1 MTASRRLAPLPL
13 LLIGLAVLAALVFIP
28 WVVHA
33 QTPNQDATGRPVVLV
48 SAEGGGILAAD
59 TSRIADAD
67 GLPYIGEPESGIENY
82 VFSYQWFRV
91 DGVTEAETEVG
102 TDSQRYQLVDAD
114 FGNLI
119 KVQVSFTDRGSNPE
133 AVTSVPFGPVVR
145 PAALPSPSTLVG
157 NTGQSPSATA
167 TISDLYAMRFK
178 LGKHGQ
184 GYEISSVSIDLAAAP
199 SSLSVSLWTGGPP
212 GSTYSGSRTAKLFDF
227 ESPPSFQVGLN
238 EFTAPAGAF
247 AYQNVNYWIVL
258 SDFGGS
264 LAITE
269 TTSDAEDAG
278 GETGATLSDT
288 ARSGTSSVLR
298 LAVKGSQR
306 TSGILAA
313 NFAQPSEGDQEIM
326 SVGDVIGWTIDF
338 GAADRYL
345 VRGVSFAMDDT
356 TSLHSGFINPF
367 YLRSDS
373 LSGARHFNLVITRD
387 VNGLPV
393 WTAPQG
399 ATVGGSKTYFF
410 DWADINVLK
419 AGGIDRIGG
428 VLTRGFAVS
437 RDADGQSDSPTAAGV
452 RLGVGRVA
460 GSDYAGPTPL
470 MAVHGEALDA
480 MVQNLG
486 AADNGYRTVGSS
498 RVKALT
504 QGFTTGSDADGYELL
519 GIGVNIEGS
528 GSNFP
533 DDSASVSVAVHAD
546 ASGQPGAKLFDLVSP
561 TEFGAGHSFFEAP
574 RGTTLEAST
583 SYVLVWR
590 HLGGTVHRLRK
601 TSSNGEDSGALTGFS
616 MADAFY
622 QGADLE
628 NLAVDTGSDVLE
640 MAVYG
645 RAASV
650 ANATGRPTVYPS
662 AEGAG
667 ILFADPSGIGDP
679 EGVLVYSSQDVAFVR
694 RYDWSYQWIRIDGET
709 AVETDVGIG
718 SSGYQPVDADIGNL
732 IKVRV
737 SFTDQG
743 GSPEAVTSLPFG
755 PIAEAGP
762 SRTPSTLVGN
772 TGQSHSATAMITQQY
787 AMGFRLGNHG
797 QGYEISSVSI
807 DLAAVPSN
815 LTVSL
820 WVGIPKGIV
829 YNGVAAYKLFDFT
842 NPPSFEVGL
851 NEFTAPAG
859 AFAYQN
865 VEYFIVLSDFGSSLS
880 INETTSDAED
890 AGGETGAI
898 LFDSARVR
906 ALSLTGRW
914 PGTFTLRGS
923 VLRLAVEGSRRDRG
937 ILASNYAQPED
948 EALQQ
953 EIISLGDKGG
963 MPITLGA
970 ADRYLIRGFSWVS
983 DDSTSAIGGLHI
995 PLDLRSGWTTDGD
1008 GSITNAGAKWFS
1020 LFPTRY
1026 EAGINVWT
1034 APQGATVAG
1043 SGSYFLYHRPD
1054 KRPPGVVLT
1063 RVFGTLSDDDD
1074 TPTAPGVSLSDAV
1087 GDFAVRPLMAF
1098 LGEPLVA
1105 MVQNLGQTNNGYVSV
1120 GGANKVLSQGFTTGS
1135 DPFGYRLQ
1143 GIGVNIEGSSSSVP
1157 DDSASVSVAVHADAS
1172 GQPGAKLFDLVS
1184 PTEYRAGHS
1193 FFEAPPG
1200 AYLDPSSSY
1209 VLVWR
1214 HNSGAWHRL
1223 QRTSSNSKDSG
1234 ARSGA
1239 NVEDAFYQGAD
1250 LGSLSEDS
1258 GGNALEFAVYTE
1270 VLETRRFREDE
1281 FVGSTQALVSNVGQ
1295 TTLSGEAEVTVLQ
1308 AQAQSFTTGSE
1319 PPYFLESVE
1328 VDVNSFSGTTS
1339 DISAAIYTEAS
1350 GEPDSDRYEL
1360 SNPTTLGTGMQAF
1373 TAPEGAT
1380 LTANTTYYV
1389 VFFSSSTTTLGLKFT
1404 LSDDEDAGGAEGWTI
1419 GDQRQFG
1426 VNWNGT
1432 TSAALIRVN
1441 GSSTVLPTEVP
1452 LGWPLV
1458 PDELADEGGEFR
1470 LLFLS
1475 STTSAA
1481 TSNDIGTYNTHVQ
1494 TAAAAGHPAIQDYSA
1509 GFRAV
1514 VSTAAVAARGNSA
1527 TTGSSAP
1534 VYWLGGAKLADH
1546 YRDFYDGTWDDE
1558 ANPTDESGA
1567 VTSPTKVWTGSES
1580 DGTKGVDTNHGSTVL
1595 GGAPRAQAAYGELNS
1610 DADGPLSGKTGW
1622 REITRNF
1629 YGISEVFTVGPNPAV
1644 ITNLAITSD
1653 PRSGGIYR
1661 TGETIE
1667 VTATFGAAV
1676 TVSGR
1681 PRIKLRLGETEGSH
1695 RWAEADGLAPADP
1708 EQVVFSY
1715 TVAAADESDT
1725 DGIAVGVVGSANE
1738 VDLNGGSITLAGTGL
1753 GAVLSFPP
1761 FPSESGHLVNWVRP
1775 TLLGAA
1781 TSRDGRR
1788 LFLTFSED
1796 LNPDSGPSTSRFTVT
1811 VDGEAV
1817 TPRGATI
1824 SGRVVLLRLYIAV
1837 RSAARTLTVSYADP
1851 SAADDTAA
1859 VEDLQHNDAVSFRDR
1874 TVTNRFGLANE
1885 LFPGSPLIPA
1895 GLDVGDSFR
1904 LLFLT
1909 STTRD
1914 ATSTN
1919 IEDYNA
1925 FVQTAAAAG
1934 HDALRDYSD
1943 RFLAV
1948 ASTADDDARDNT
1960 ATTGTGVAI
1969 YWFGG
1974 NKIADNNAD
1983 FYDGTWDDET
1993 NATDESGSAYDDGG
2007 AVAFVWTGTD
2017 DDGTVVVNPS
2027 NIGGGPRGLGVRG
2040 TGAAVGAVNSR
2051 NDPTM
2056 DASKPNPLYI
2066 GAETATNNLRPLYA
2080 LSEVFVVVD
2089 PAQITGVEIVSDP
2102 GNDQSYA
2109 TGDEIDLAVTFGRAV
2124 AVTGTPRI
2132 KLRLGASAPTDR
2144 WAEYDGAILVKNTAQ
2159 IPFSGRALTAA
2170 RPRLAQRFTTSAVGI
2185 ADYTLRAIGVRFHT
2199 IDNPATAAGQ
2209 LSVTLHADAAGNPGA
2224 ALCTLSDPASFRS
2237 NALNTFG
2244 VPATCPALAPE
2255 TAYFVVIER
2264 VAFSAADT
2272 IALWDTAGA
2281 GQDAGGARGW
2291 SIRNRGHAFMP
2302 IGQSWNAGVAPF
2314 LIKVSG
2320 GLADADQYQ
2329 DGILV
2334 KNSGQTNL
2342 GSGDLQES
2350 DPRIA
2355 QGFDTGASSLGY
2367 RLSSIG
2373 IAMGTITDTATAG
2386 DKLRVTLNAT
2396 ANQIPGHALCTL
2408 SAPASFS
2415 ENAVN
2420 RFDAPAAC
2428 PALAPNATYFVV
2440 VERLSFSLADSIAV
2454 DSTASRLEDAG
2465 GAAGWRLTNL
2475 AHFFVGSEEVG
2486 IPAGW
2491 EGSEEGVWQIEVS
2504 GRARLLGEPPE
2515 QPAQPKL
2522 QVKNTGQT
2530 GLVSSDLT
2538 SVQTKHAQAF
2548 TTGTSAGGYEL
2559 STLGIRFSV
2568 VTDPLNADGHVLV
2581 TLHAGG
2587 SADPGA
2593 LLCWLYP
2600 PSSIGAAAVSTF
2612 HSRGTCPTLAPS
2624 TTYFVVVERHTVT
2637 ASDTIST
2644 SAYNSDGEDSGVA
2657 AGWSI
2662 ANASRLFSTTSSLWT
2677 GLGASLAI
2685 EVRAVVLPTPTL
2697 VPGPVALQVKNT
2709 GQPLDSSGND
2719 LVANAPKWGQA
2730 FTTGANEHGYKLNS
2744 IGVTFLAFG
2753 DRTTAGD
2760 HLAVTLNADDNGI
2773 PGRALCTLSD
2783 PLSFTD
2789 GPVVNTF
2796 AAPSTCPTL
2805 APNTTYIVVIERGT
2819 VTTDEIV
2826 LGRTLTDAEDSG
2838 RAPGWSIA
2846 FEVLL
2851 FLTSS
2856 SAWDS
2861 SASVSH
2867 QIEVSAAEIT
2877 VPGALPREAALVKN
2891 TGQPQDPT
2899 PLVLTSAGQ
2908 KLAQQFTTGATSG
2921 GYHLN
2926 SIGVHFAFFA
2936 AARAGSQMT
2945 VTLNADDNGDPGD
2958 ALCTLSHP
2966 TRFISGVVNTFDAP
2980 GTDPCPVL
2988 ELSTA
2993 YFVVVERVLTGS
3005 NRIELST
3012 ASSTN
3017 EDPGGTADWSI
3028 GNDGHYNLGAAWST
3042 FTGERHKIEVRSTS
3056 VLRPPPPLVSNT
3068 GQTANFL
3075 GILDASNVTRA
3086 QSFTTGAHAAG
3097 YTLGSIGIAFS
3108 VIGNTRTAGDHL
3120 TVTLNADGN
3129 GDPGAALC
3137 TLSDPTSFT
3146 QGAVNRFD
3154 APADCP
3160 LLAPNTTYFVAI
3172 ERLVHVPG
3180 DVLTLR
3186 AGSGDDEDAGGAA
3199 GWSIGNSSRL
3209 LTRLGASVSQPA
3221 SLHIEVHGAPA
3232 AAAAAPSVPVVFTY
3246 TVLATDESSAAGV
3259 AVGALGST
3267 DDVDLNGG
3275 TIRVSDDGR
3284 AAPLNYRPLPSDR
3297 GQRVNWARPTL
3308 LAAVTSRDG
3317 QQLRLTFSEE
3327 LDTSGQAPTTRF
3339 TVKVDGAAVTL
3350 SGTAVTI
3357 SGRVVTLELVTPI
3370 TSATQ
3375 VVTVSYTDP
3384 TRGDDANV
3392 VEDLAG
3398 NDADS
3403 FNERPVR
3410 NRFAFAPPAV
3420 EVPADWALVPEG
3432 LRSGARFRLLFLS
3445 STGRDATSVAI
3456 EDYNDFVQAAA
3467 AAGHVAI
3474 REYSAG
3480 FFAVAS
3486 TADTDARDNTATT
3499 GTGEPIYWLGGNQL
3513 ADNYADF
3520 YDGTWDDERNVTDE
3534 SGSAYANLGSPQP
3547 VWTGSNDSGVEHNE
3561 SGNSS
3566 GLGTSLSP
3574 GAERGG
3580 INAPNMDATTPNPI
3594 YGYFQHATD
3603 VHFPLYAL
3611 SQVFVVEPLAVP
3623 SASDLVPDGLTEGDQ
3638 FRLLFLSSG
3647 VRDATA
3653 SDIADYNSFV
3663 QIAAAAGH
3671 AGIQGFSGGFQ
3682 AVASTAQID
3691 ARENTWTRG
3700 AGVPIYWLL
3709 GNRIAGDYAGFYD
3722 GSWDEEANATDESGG
3737 ARGITADADRAWT
3750 GSDHDGT
3757 ESIVGGASQAL
3768 GGAATGQA
3776 VVGQLDSAVAGNGPL
3791 RAGLRVRSVSRPLYG
3806 LSPVLA
3812 VRDAA
3817 PTDLTG
3823 VTPAK
3828 QSDAPTGLHAESGN
3842 ESVTLSWDQSGAIVT
3857 YYEYEQDG
3865 DGVWKTTDGKDTTY
3879 TVEGL
3884 INRQTYRF
3892 RVRAVNSAGTGDPSA
3907 SQVARPEAQPPA
3919 WPTLLEAESGNGWVR
3934 LTWTA
3939 PVSGGGRP
3947 ITHYEYEQDGVWETT
3962 ESKDTTYTVRG
3973 LTNDQTY
3980 TFRVQAANAV
3990 GASRPSN
3997 SVMAASRSGGDGA
4010 MPTAPRNLL
4019 AEAGDTQVTLRWTAP
4034 ASDGGNTINGYEYQ
4048 QKEGN
4053 AEFGSWTDITG
4064 ADANTTEH
4072 TVTGLTNGASYT
4084 FRVLAKNPMGAGPAS
4099 NDATA
4104 VPVTVPT
4111 APQSLTATAGNAAVQ
4126 LDWTAPSSDGGSAI
4140 LSYEYRYQPSSGSF
4154 NNWDTVPGSNVNT
4167 TTHSITGLDNG
4178 TAYTFEVRAAT
4189 ASNKGA
4195 SASATAT
4202 PVGVAPGKPSVTVTG
4217 RPESLYVSWT
4227 VSNDGGS
4234 PVTEY
4239 QVQWKSGSDAFSAAN
4254 QQTGLTSTSTLIE
4267 DLIDLTPYDV
4277 RVRAMNTAG
4286 WGDWSETKSG
4296 TPMFRLPPSVSITA
4310 DVTEP
4315 VTGPFRVT
4323 ITFTD
4328 VDLNGNEYD
4337 VEGFEPDEIM
4347 VYYTAR
4353 GQDTYQ
4359 FYITDFRVETPGRV
4373 YSALVDK
4380 IVDGELWVA
4389 VDENSAQSTHDGQG
4403 NSRSYST
4410 WQVDRPT
4417 PPPAPEGEA
4426 IYTDTLTVGGGDTG
4440 LKGYLIG
4447 WSRYSMKEERFGAL
4461 PGKDFTYAD
4470 VDYEVIELTY
4480 VSGWRQLAIR
4490 MCQPLEGV
4498 NSDFELRIDDDKLF
4512 AFGSD
4517 NSSTSNFGRTKNGND
4532 QQCREYSWDQVTLD
4546 WQEGADVSVRI
4557 TQ

>member
-1 MTASRRLAPLPL
+1 M
-13 LLIGLAVLAALVFIP
+13 
-28 WVVHA
+28 
-33 QTPNQDATGRPVVLV
+33 
-48 SAEGGGILAAD
+48 
-59 TSRIADAD
+59 
-67 GLPYIGEPESGIENY
+67 
-82 VFSYQWFRV
+82 
-91 DGVTEAETEVG
+91 
-102 TDSQRYQLVDAD
+102 
-114 FGNLI
+114 
-119 KVQVSFTDRGSNPE
+119 
-133 AVTSVPFGPVVR
+133 
-145 PAALPSPSTLVG
+145 
-157 NTGQSPSATA
+157 
-167 TISDLYAMRFK
+167 
-178 LGKHGQ
+178 
-184 GYEISSVSIDLAAAP
+184 
-199 SSLSVSLWTGGPP
+199 
-212 GSTYSGSRTAKLFDF
+212 
-227 ESPPSFQVGLN
+227 
-238 EFTAPAGAF
+238 
-247 AYQNVNYWIVL
+247 
-258 SDFGGS
+258 
-264 LAITE
+264 
-269 TTSDAEDAG
+269 
-278 GETGATLSDT
+278 
-288 ARSGTSSVLR
+288 
-298 LAVKGSQR
+298 
-306 TSGILAA
+306 
-313 NFAQPSEGDQEIM
+313 
-326 SVGDVIGWTIDF
+326 
-338 GAADRYL
+338 
-345 VRGVSFAMDDT
+345 
-356 TSLHSGFINPF
+356 
-367 YLRSDS
+367 
-373 LSGARHFNLVITRD
+373 
-387 VNGLPV
+387 
-393 WTAPQG
+393 
-399 ATVGGSKTYFF
+399 
-410 DWADINVLK
+410 
-419 AGGIDRIGG
+419 
-428 VLTRGFAVS
+428 
-437 RDADGQSDSPTAAGV
+437 
-452 RLGVGRVA
+452 
-460 GSDYAGPTPL
+460 
-470 MAVHGEALDA
+470 
-480 MVQNLG
+480 
-486 AADNGYRTVGSS
+486 
-498 RVKALT
+498 
-504 QGFTTGSDADGYELL
+504 
-519 GIGVNIEGS
+519 
-528 GSNFP
+528 
-533 DDSASVSVAVHAD
+533 
-546 ASGQPGAKLFDLVSP
+546 
-561 TEFGAGHSFFEAP
+561 
-574 RGTTLEAST
+574 
-583 SYVLVWR
+583 
-590 HLGGTVHRLRK
+590 
-601 TSSNGEDSGALTGFS
+601 
-616 MADAFY
+616 
-622 QGADLE
+622 
-628 NLAVDTGSDVLE
+628 
-640 MAVYG
+640 
-645 RAASV
+645 
-650 ANATGRPTVYPS
+650 
-662 AEGAG
+662 
-667 ILFADPSGIGDP
+667 
-679 EGVLVYSSQDVAFVR
+679 
-694 RYDWSYQWIRIDGET
+694 
-709 AVETDVGIG
+709 
-718 SSGYQPVDADIGNL
+718 
-732 IKVRV
+732 
-737 SFTDQG
+737 
-743 GSPEAVTSLPFG
+743 
-755 PIAEAGP
+755 
-762 SRTPSTLVGN
+762 
-772 TGQSHSATAMITQQY
+772 
-787 AMGFRLGNHG
+787 
-797 QGYEISSVSI
+797 
-807 DLAAVPSN
+807 
-815 LTVSL
+815 
-820 WVGIPKGIV
+820 
-829 YNGVAAYKLFDFT
+829 
-842 NPPSFEVGL
+842 
-851 NEFTAPAG
+851 
-859 AFAYQN
+859 
-865 VEYFIVLSDFGSSLS
+865 
-880 INETTSDAED
+880 
-890 AGGETGAI
+890 
-898 LFDSARVR
+898 
-906 ALSLTGRW
+906 
-914 PGTFTLRGS
+914 
-923 VLRLAVEGSRRDRG
+923 
-937 ILASNYAQPED
+937 
-948 EALQQ
+948 
-953 EIISLGDKGG
+953 
-963 MPITLGA
+963 
-970 ADRYLIRGFSWVS
+970 
-983 DDSTSAIGGLHI
+983 
-995 PLDLRSGWTTDGD
+995 
-1008 GSITNAGAKWFS
+1008 
-1020 LFPTRY
+1020 
-1026 EAGINVWT
+1026 
-1034 APQGATVAG
+1034 AG

-1054 KRPPGVVLT
+1054 TRPVGAVLT
-1063 RVFGTLSDDDD
+1063 RVFGTESNDDD
-1074 TPTAPGVSLSDAV
+1074 TLTAPGVSISSDAV
-1087 GDFAVRPLMAF
+1087 GDFDVRPLQAF

-1105 MVQNLGQTNNGYVSV
+1105 MVQNLGQPNNGYVSV
-1120 GGANKVLSQGFTTGS
+1120 GGANKVLSQGFTTGT
-1135 DPFGYRLQ
+1135 DGFGYRLQ
-1143 GIGVNIEGSSSSVP
+1143 GIGVNIEGSDSKFP

-1172 GQPGAKLFDLVS
+1172 GEPGEKLFDLVS
-1184 PTEYRAGHS
+1184 PTEYGAGHS

-1200 AYLDPSSSY
+1200 TYLDPSTSY

-1214 HNSGAWHRL
+1214 YNSGAQHRL
-1223 QRTSSNSKDSG
+1223 RKTSSNGEDSG

-1270 VLETRRFREDE
+1270 VLETRRFREGE

-1295 TTLSGEAEVTVLQ
+1295 TTLSGEAVVNISVG
-1308 AQAQSFTTGSE
+1308 QAQSFTTGSE
-1319 PPYFLESVE
+1319 PVYFLESVE
-1328 VDVNSFSGTTS
+1328 VDVNSFSGDTS
-1339 DISAAIYTEAS
+1339 HISAAIYTEAS
-1350 GEPDSDRYEL
+1350 GDPGSDLYEL
-1360 SNPTTLGTGMQAF
+1360 TNPTMLGAGIQAF

-1389 VFFSSSTTTLGLKFT
+1389 VFYSSSTTTLGLKFT

-1419 GDQRQFG
+1419 GDGRQFG
-1426 VNWNGT
+1426 VNWTGAA
-1432 TSAALIRVN
+1432 SAAQIRVN

-1458 PDELADEGGEFR
+1458 PDDLSDDGGEFR

-1481 TSNDIGTYNTHVQ
+1481 TSTDIDTYNSLVQ
-1494 TAAAAGHPAIQDYSA
+1494 TDAAAGHAEIQDYSD

-1514 VSTAAVAARGNSA
+1514 VSTAAVDARGNSA

-1534 VYWLGGAKLADH
+1534 IYWLGGAKLADH

-1567 VTSPTKVWTGSES
+1567 VVSPAAVWTGSES
-1580 DGTKGVDTNHGSTVL
+1580 DGTKGVHDSHGSTVL
-1595 GGAPRAQAAYGELNS
+1595 GGGARDHAAFGRLNS
-1610 DADGPLSGKTGW
+1610 ATVDPLSGNTGW
-1622 REITRNF
+1622 REITRNL
-1629 YGISEVFTVGPNPAV
+1629 YAVSEVFTVEPNPAV

-1715 TVAAADESDT
+1715 TVEDADESDT
-1725 DGIAVGVVGSANE
+1725 DGIAVGVVGLDNE

-1796 LNPDSGPSTSRFTVT
+1796 LNPDSGPSTSRFTVM

-1824 SGRVVLLRLYIAV
+1824 SGRVVLLRLDTAV
-1837 RSAARTLTVSYADP
+1837 RADARTLTVSYADP
-1851 SAADDTAA
+1851 SAADDAAA
-1859 VEDLQHNDAVSFRDR
+1859 VEDLQGNDAVSFRDR
-1874 TVTNRFGLANE
+1874 PVTNRLGLANE

-1895 GLDVGDSFR
+1895 GLGIGDSFR

-1925 FVQTAAAAG
+1925 FVQTAAGAG

-2007 AVAFVWTGTD
+2007 AVVFVWTGTD

-2040 TGAAVGAVNSR
+2040 AGAAVGTVNAR
-2051 NDPTM
+2051 NDPAM

-2066 GAETATNNLRPLYA
+2066 GAETATSALRPLYA

-2124 AVTGTPRI
+2124 ELTGTPRI
-2132 KLRLGASAPTDR
+2132 KLRLGETASTDR

-2159 IPFSGRALTAA
+2159 IPFSGRALNASS
-2170 RPRLAQRFTTSAVGI
+2170 PRLAQQFTTSAVGI
-2185 ADYTLRAIGVRFHT
+2185 ADYTLRSIGVRFHT
-2199 IDNPATAAGQ
+2199 IDNPATAGGQ

-2237 NALNTFG
+2237 DALNSFG

-2291 SIRNRGHAFMP
+2291 SIRNRGHVFMP
-2302 IGQSWNAGVAPF
+2302 SGQSWNAGVAPF

-2320 GLADADQYQ
+2320 GLTDPDQYQ

-2334 KNSGQTNL
+2334 KNSGQARQ
-2342 GSGDLQES
+2342 GSPEPNVNS
-2350 DPRIA
+2350 PKYA

-2373 IAMGTITDTATAG
+2373 IALGTITDTATAG
-2386 DKLRVTLNAT
+2386 DALRVTLNADH
-2396 ANQIPGHALCTL
+2396 NRIPGYALCTL

-2415 ENAVN
+2415 ANAVN

-2428 PALAPNATYFVV
+2428 PALAPNTAYFVV
-2440 VERLSFSLADSIAV
+2440 VERLRVSVADTITV
-2454 DSTASRLEDAG
+2454 DNTGSPLEDAG
-2465 GAAGWRLTNL
+2465 RAAGWKLTNEIVVFYPSL
-2475 AHFFVGSEEVG
+2475 GLGWQG
-2486 IPAGW
+2486 IAG
-2491 EGSEEGVWQIEVS
+2491 GTLQIEVS

-2515 QPAQPKL
+2515 PPAQTTL

-2548 TTGTSAGGYEL
+2548 TTGTSAGGYDL
-2559 STLGIRFSV
+2559 SAIGIRFSV
-2568 VTDPLNADGHVLV
+2568 VTDPPNADGLVTV

-2593 LLCWLYP
+2593 LLCRLEN
-2600 PSSIGAAAVSTF
+2600 PSFIVAAAVSTF
-2612 HSRGTCPTLAPS
+2612 TPQGTCPTLAPS
-2624 TTYFVVVERHTVT
+2624 TTYFVVVERHTFD
-2637 ASDTIST
+2637 SESIST
-2644 SAYNSDGEDSGVA
+2644 AAYTSDGEDGVA
-2657 AGWSI
+2657 APGWSI
-2662 ANASRLFSTTSSLWT
+2662 ANASRLFSTTSSDWSASS
-2677 GLGASLAI
+2677 ASLAI
-2685 EVRAVVLPTPTL
+2685 EVRAVVLPVL
-2697 VPGPVALQVKNT
+2697 FDLGPVELQVKNS
-2709 GQPLDSSGND
+2709 GQSLNAGGGE
-2719 LVANAPKWGQA
+2719 LIAAAPKYGQA
-2730 FTTGANEHGYKLNS
+2730 FTTGANEHGYKLSS
-2744 IGVTFLAFG
+2744 IGLIFLDIDDRSTVG
-2753 DRTTAGD
+2753 DQ
-2760 HLAVTLNADDNGI
+2760 LAVTLNANNNGI

-2783 PLSFTD
+2783 ASFTSLS
-2789 GPVVNTF
+2789 GEVETF
-2796 AAPSTCPTL
+2796 AAPASCPTL
-2805 APNTTYIVVIERGT
+2805 APNTTYVVVYERVTITSDHIVI
-2819 VTTDEIV
+2819 
-2826 LGRTLTDAEDSG
+2826 GRTSTDAEDSG

-2846 FEVLL
+2846 FELL
-2851 FLTSS
+2851 HFRTSTDAWVTSAAS
-2856 SAWDS
+2856 SYL
-2861 SASVSH
+2861 
-2867 QIEVSAAEIT
+2867 IEVSAAEIT
-2877 VPGALPREAALVKN
+2877 VPGALPREEARVKN
-2891 TGQPQDPT
+2891 TGQRSISLHT
-2899 PLVLTSAGQ
+2899 LANAGE
-2908 KLAQQFTTGATSG
+2908 KLAQQFTTGAASG

-2926 SIGVHFAFFA
+2926 SIGIDFEFFA
-2936 AARAGSQMT
+2936 AARVGSQMT

-2988 ELSTA
+2988 EVSTA
-2993 YFVVVERVLTGS
+2993 YFVVVERVLSGS
-3005 NRIELST
+3005 NRIDLSVAST
-3012 ASSTN
+3012 AD
-3017 EDPGGTADWSI
+3017 EDSGGTADWSI
-3028 GNDGHYNLGAAWST
+3028 ENDGHYTSGSVWRAAAAAPH
-3042 FTGERHKIEVRSTS
+3042 RIEVRSTS
-3056 VLRPPPPLVSNT
+3056 VLRPPPLLVSNT
-3068 GQTANFL
+3068 GQIANELAFL
-3075 GILDASNVTRA
+3075 NQDVLTRA

-3097 YTLGSIGIAFS
+3097 YTLGSIGIRFW
-3108 VIGNTRTAGDHL
+3108 VIGNLRTAGDHL
-3120 TVTLNADGN
+3120 TVTLNADDNGN
-3129 GDPGAALC
+3129 LGAALC
-3137 TLSDPTSFT
+3137 TLSDPASFT
-3146 QGAVNRFD
+3146 EDGVNRFA

-3160 LLAPNTTYFVAI
+3160 VLAPNTTYLVTI
-3172 ERLVHVPG
+3172 ERVVNVVSDG
-3180 DVLTLR
+3180 LTLR
-3186 AGSGDDEDAGGAA
+3186 AGSSDDEDAGGAA
-3199 GWSIGNSSRL
+3199 GWSIGNSSRV
-3209 LTRLGASVSQPA
+3209 LTRLGASVSQPV

-3232 AAAAAPSVPVVFTY
+3232 AAPSMPVVFTY

-3259 AVGALGST
+3259 AVGALGPT
-3267 DDVDLNGG
+3267 DDLDLNGG
-3275 TIRVSDDGR
+3275 AITVTEDGR
-3284 AAPLNYRPLPSDR
+3284 DAPLNYQPLPSDP
-3297 GQRVNWARPTL
+3297 QHRVNWARPTL

-3317 QQLRLTFSEE
+3317 RQLRLTFSEE
-3327 LDTSGQAPTTRF
+3327 LDTSGQVPTTRF

-3357 SGRVVTLELVTPI
+3357 SGRGVTLELVTAL

-3375 VVTVSYTDP
+3375 VVTVSYADP
-3384 TRGDDANV
+3384 TRGDDSDV

-3432 LRSGARFRLLFLS
+3432 LPPGAEFRILFLTSGA
-3445 STGRDATSVAI
+3445 RDATSVAI

-3499 GTGEPIYWLGGNQL
+3499 GTGVPIYWLGGNQL

-3561 SGNSS
+3561 SGNSRA
-3566 GLGTSLSP
+3566 LGASP
-3574 GAERGG
+3574 AERGG
-3580 INAPNMDATTPNPI
+3580 INDPDRGDATPNPLF
-3594 YGYFQHATD
+3594 GNEAGASTD
-3603 VHFPLYAL
+3603 PFPLYAL

-3623 SASDLVPDGLTEGDQ
+3623 AGSAIIPDGLTDGDQ
-3638 FRLLFLSSG
+3638 FRMLFLTSG
-3647 VRDATA
+3647 ARDALST
-3653 SDIADYNSFV
+3653 DIADYNTFV
-3663 QIAAAAGH
+3663 QTAAAAGH
-3671 AGIQGFSGGFQ
+3671 AGIQGFSGGFR
-3682 AVASTAQID
+3682 AVVSTADID
-3691 ARENTWTRG
+3691 ARDNTWTRG
-3700 AGVPIYWLL
+3700 TGVPIYWLGGDRL
-3709 GNRIAGDYAGFYD
+3709 ADDYADFYD
-3722 GSWDEEANATDESGG
+3722 GSWDEEANATSESGG
-3737 ARGITADADRAWT
+3737 ARGISADADHPWT

-3757 ESIVGGASQAL
+3757 EEMHNNVSQAL

-3791 RAGLRVRSVSRPLYG
+3791 RAGLRVRSVERPLYG
-3806 LSPVLA
+3806 LSPVLV
-3812 VRDAA
+3812 VR
-3817 PTDLTG
+3817 DLTG

-3828 QSDAPTGLHAESGN
+3828 QSDAPTGLHAESGY
-3842 ESVTLSWDQSGAIVT
+3842 ESVTLSWDPSGAIVT
-3857 YYEYEQDG
+3857 HYEYEQDG
-3865 DGVWKTTDGKDTTY
+3865 VWETTKSKDTTY

-3892 RVRAVNSAGTGDPSA
+3892 RVRAVSSAGTGDPSA

-3919 WPTLLEAESGNGWVR
+3919 WPTMLEAESGNGWVR

-3997 SVMAASRSGGDGA
+3997 YVMAASRSGGDGA

-4019 AEAGDTQVTLRWTAP
+4019 AEAGDTQVTLRWTEP

-4064 ADANTTEH
+4064 AGANTTEH

-4084 FRVLAKNPMGAGPAS
+4084 FRVLAKNPRGAGPAS
-4099 NDATA
+4099 NDASA
-4104 VPVTVPT
+4104 VPGTVPTAPRNLLAEAGDTQVTLRWTEPASGGGNTINGYEYQQKEGNAEFGSWTDITGAGANTTEHTVTGLTNGASYTFRVLAKNPRGAGPASNDASAVPGTVPT
-4111 APQSLTATAGNAAVQ
+4111 APQSLTATAGNTAVQ

-4154 NNWDTVPGSNVNT
+4154 NNWATVPDSNVNT

-4217 RPESLYVSWT
+4217 RPESLYVNWT
-4227 VSNDGGS
+4227 VANDGGS
-4234 PVTEY
+4234 PITEY

-4277 RVRAMNTAG
+4277 RVRAMNIAG

-4347 VYYTAR
+4347 VSYTAP

-4380 IVDGELWVA
+4380 IVDGNLWV
-4389 VDENSAQSTHDGQG
+4389 VVEENSAQSTHDGQG

-4470 VDYEVIELTY
+4470 VDYEIIELTY

-4498 NSDFELRIDDDKLF
+4498 NSDFELRIGDDKLF
-4512 AFGSD
+4512 VFGSD